1 MLNVLK
7 KTLRKEF
14 GYQKYQQYADSIKQ
28 GIRESGAYSAEIFND
43 IYKNIKE
50 KDDETLKAM
59 LERLNESMLS
69 SFQIGRNYL
78 SVFLIYL
85 GAFFVVASYAIQIV
99 AIPGLVV
106 MSVLFLIKTYEYVVN
121 KFCYIDAHMV
131 LIYKSVLDKI
141 LKERKTA

>member
-14 GYQKYQQYADSIKQ
+14 GHQKYQQYADPIKL
-28 GIRESGAYSAEIFND
+28 GIRESRAYNTEIFND

-50 KDDETLKAM
+50 KDDETLKEM

-85 GAFFVVASYAIQIV
+85 VSFFVVVSYAIQIV
-99 AIPGLVV
+99 AIPGLLI

>member
-14 GYQKYQQYADSIKQ
+14 GHQKYQQYADSIKQ
-28 GIRESGAYSAEIFND
+28 GLRESGAYNAEIFND

-50 KDDETLKAM
+50 KDDETLKEM

-85 GAFFVVASYAIQIV
+85 VAFFVVASYAIQIV
-99 AIPGLVV
+99 AIPGLLV
-106 MSVLFLIKTYEYVVN
+106 MSALFLIKTYEYVVN